1 MCRFDGKIGIVTG
14 AAKGIGRAC
23 ALRLAAE
30 GAVVGVAD
38 IDMAGVEKVVREI
51 ADAGGEAMAMPTDV
65 SRVDEVAALVK
76 AVTDRYGRLDVLVN
90 IAGIAVGGSVTDM
103 REEDWDKVF
112 AVNLKGIWYAMKYAI
127 PHLRASGG
135 GSIVNASSAQALRG
149 FPGWAAYAATK
160 GAIIS
165 LTQQAAVEYA
175 PDRIRVNAIAPGT
188 IMSPMNEE
196 IFRTAPDPTALVESW
211 NSMHALGRFGECEE
225 VAAVVAFLASAD
237 SSFITGACVPVD
249 GGLTILGS
257 RAAAR

>member
-1 MCRFDGKIGIVTG
+1 MRRFDGKIGIVTG

-30 GAVVGVAD
+30 GATVGLAD
-38 IDMAGVEKVVREI
+38 VDVTGLEKVLHEI
-51 ADAGGEAMAMPTDV
+51 IDNGGEAMAVPTDV
-65 SRVDEVAALVK
+65 SRVDDVAALVR

-103 REEDWDKVF
+103 PEEDWDRVF

-196 IFRTAPDPTALVESW
+196 IFRTAPDPAALIESW
-211 NSMHALGRFGECEE
+211 NAMHALGRFGQCEE
-225 VAAVVAFLASAD
+225 VAAVVAFLASED

-249 GGLTILGS
+249 GGLTVLGS

>member
-1 MCRFDGKIGIVTG
+1 MPRFDGKIGIVTG

-23 ALRLAAE
+23 ALRLADE
-30 GAVVGVAD
+30 GAAVGLAD
-38 IDMAGVEKVVREI
+38 VDVTGLEKVVHEI
-51 ADAGGEAMAMPTDV
+51 TDAGGQAIAVPTDV
-65 SRVDEVAALVK
+65 SREDDVEALVR

-90 IAGIAVGGSVTDM
+90 IAGIAVGGSVTETP
-103 REEDWDKVF
+103 EEDWDRVF

-127 PHLRASGG
+127 PHLRVAGG

-160 GAIIS
+160 GAVIS
-165 LTQQAAVEYA
+165 LTRQAAVEYA

-196 IFRTAPDPTALVESW
+196 IFRTAPDPSALIESW
-211 NSMHALGRFGECEE
+211 NAMHALGRFGRCEE
-225 VAAVVAFLASAD
+225 VAAVVAFLASED

-249 GGLTILGS
+249 GGLAILGS